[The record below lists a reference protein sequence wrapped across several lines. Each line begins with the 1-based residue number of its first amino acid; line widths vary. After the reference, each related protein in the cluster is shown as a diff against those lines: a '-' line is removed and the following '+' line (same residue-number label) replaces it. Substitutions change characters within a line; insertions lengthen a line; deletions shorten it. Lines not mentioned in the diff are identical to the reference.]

1 MQRAVDEEGD
11 TTAPAMLARL
21 VLSESLPQDVRQ
33 QLLFWELRKK
43 ERRLRE
49 KDLEVVREE
58 IVSVSARYLGGLARA
73 RLLGFR
79 VIEEAL
85 LAFLDTICIVRA
97 VDSSQ

>member
-1 MQRAVDEEGD
+1 VQRAVGEEGD
-11 TTAPAMLARL
+11 TTAPAMFARL

-33 QLLFWELRKK
+33 RLLFWELRKK
-43 ERRLRE
+43 EWRLRE

-58 IVSVSARYLGGLARA
+58 IVSVSARCLGGLARA

-79 VIEEAL
+79 VIEEEL